1 VLNSKGKYKSAAWR
15 LIEYLSRTE
24 TQIRF
29 YHLVYDLPARRE
41 AWLDPSIK
49 DDPYMRAFYE
59 QFQHVVVTPKI
70 TEWEQIAFS
79 KLQQYA
85 ELAARGAMPI
95 DEALNSLN
103 KDVDK
108 ILEKRRWLRGKIKR
122 E

>member
-1 VLNSKGKYKSAAWR
+1 
-15 LIEYLSRTE
+15 
-24 TQIRF
+24 
-29 YHLVYDLPARRE
+29 
-41 AWLDPSIK
+41 
-49 DDPYMRAFYE
+49 MRAFYE